1 MNHRSKWFRIAELE
15 KISNIPRRTI
25 HFYLQKGLLHPP
37 TKTGKTMSYYD
48 SSHIKK
54 LAYIKKAKNQGLPL
68 IAIQS
73 EMQQMMDADPEAF
86 GESGTESSTGTI
98 QKQTKKSKP
107 KKSQGMKTR
116 ESILDV
122 GCQLFREKGYKE
134 TKVSD
139 IVKAMNV
146 GKGTFYFYFTDKREL
161 LLECVP
167 RIFKELFSEGWE
179 KIRKIKNPLERLEQ
193 RAKTVL
199 PVLSEFCAIIQL
211 SKEAMEDPDPKLQY
225 LGEQTYLSIRSPLE
239 SDIEKSIAGG
249 LIKRIDPKIGATFL
263 MGAMESL
270 NYLPTIEKN
279 KHPDSFWDDF
289 LSLITDGIRGRK

>member
-1 MNHRSKWFRIAELE
+1 MKNRSKWFRIAELE
-15 KISNIPRRTI
+15 KISDIPRRTI

-48 SSHIKK
+48 DSHIKK
-54 LAYIKKAKNQGLPL
+54 LAFIKKAKSQGLPL
-68 IAIQS
+68 IAIQAEIES
-73 EMQQMMDADPEAF
+73 MQTVDPEAF
-86 GESGTESSTGTI
+86 GETAEESPSQAI
-98 QKQTKKSKP
+98 QKEAKNSKP
-107 KKSQGMKTR
+107 RKTQGIKTR

-122 GCQLFREKGYKE
+122 GCRLFREKGYKE
-134 TKVSD
+134 TKISD
-139 IVKAMNV
+139 VVKAMNV
-146 GKGTFYFYFTDKREL
+146 GKGTFYFYFSDKREL

-167 RIFKELFSEGWE
+167 RIFSELFSEGWE
-179 KIRKIKNPLERLEQ
+179 RLRKIKNPLERLEQ

-199 PVLSEFCAIIQL
+199 PVLSEFCSIIQL

-249 LIKRIDPKIGATFL
+249 LIKKIDPKIAATFL
-263 MGAMESL
+263 IGAMESL

-279 KHPDSFWDDF
+279 VHPNSFWDDY
-289 LSLITDGIRGRK
+289 LSLITNGIRGR